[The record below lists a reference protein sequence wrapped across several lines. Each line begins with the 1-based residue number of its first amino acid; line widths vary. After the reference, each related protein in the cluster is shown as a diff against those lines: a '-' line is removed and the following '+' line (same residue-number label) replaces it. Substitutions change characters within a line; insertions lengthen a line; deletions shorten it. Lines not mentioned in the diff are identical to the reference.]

1 MSIVLYRVS
10 VTSIDADTLEP
21 AAKKWT
27 EYFLHA
33 PSAREAFSEHCRDDD
48 PEIINTVVALDEVVV
63 ERSSIEAL
71 TEVDDEMEP
80 GLVLRMGRSNV
91 LESRAVERWQLDEE
105 TIAARIERLDQ
116 LLAQANAIRER
127 LKTG

>member
-21 AAKKWT
+21 ATKKWI

-33 PSAREAFSEHCRDDD
+33 PSARDAFIEHCRDDD
-48 PEIINTVVALDEVVV
+48 PEIINTVVAFDEVVV
-63 ERSSIEAL
+63 ERSSIEAVSD
-71 TEVDDEMEP
+71 VDDDLEP

-91 LESRAVERWQLDEE
+91 LESRAVERWQLDEAA
-105 TIAARIERLDQ
+105 IAARIERLDQ

-127 LKTG
+127 LNTD